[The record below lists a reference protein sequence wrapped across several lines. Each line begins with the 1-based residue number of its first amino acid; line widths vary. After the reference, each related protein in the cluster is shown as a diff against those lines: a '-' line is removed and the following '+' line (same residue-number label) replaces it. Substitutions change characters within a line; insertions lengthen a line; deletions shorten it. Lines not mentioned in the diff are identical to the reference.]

1 MNAAAKAGLILV
13 SVIAL
18 VWGCSPSD
26 RSHLDTASE
35 ATAPQP
41 SARGPNQS
49 ALLAAVERGVAA
61 SPKWG
66 KLEAEQKRDGY
77 RLTLKYRD
85 MPSGMREVEKD
96 TRAIA
101 QAALDSVVAAGRNP
115 HEEQLFL
122 SVWANRPERGA
133 TRAEVV
139 RMFGRA
145 RYNWSN
151 DQIEF
156 EPYK

>member
-1 MNAAAKAGLILV
+1 V
-13 SVIAL
+13 
-18 VWGCSPSD
+18 
-26 RSHLDTASE
+26 
-35 ATAPQP
+35 
-41 SARGPNQS
+41 QS
-49 ALLAAVERGVAA
+49 AVPAA
-61 SPKWG
+61 PKWA
-66 KLEAEQKRDGY
+66 KLEAAQERDGY

-85 MPSGMREVEKD
+85 MPSNMREVEKD

-101 QAALDSVVAAGRNP
+101 QASLEAVVAAGRNP
-115 HEEQLFL
+115 HQEQLFL

-133 TRAEVV
+133 TGAEVV

-156 EPYK
+156 EPYR